1 MGMDQTEL
9 RQWEARCTQEEPP
22 RCQAACPLHLD
33 ARGLCET
40 LAGGKVD
47 AAWAT
52 ACRTLPLPGVMARI
66 CDAPCKAACLR
77 AGFGG
82 AVEMGALERFLA
94 RAATRTPP
102 VRPLPA
108 RGKAALVLGGGLAGL
123 TCAWDLA
130 KKGYAVTLAARE
142 PGSALLDRHGDE
154 LPGAVLAEALAALER
169 MGVTLRTGAEPTP
182 AMAGRE
188 DDPGALPEGMD
199 AVFADPE
206 ALPPAALGVGEPDAL
221 TLGTTRLGLFAA
233 PLPAAPA
240 GAPAGAAP
248 SPVLLA
254 ALGRRAANSIERF
267 TQGASLTAGRERE
280 GAFESRL
287 STDLTGVAPLAPPP
301 PPPDGPDAAWARAE
315 AGRCLRCQCMQCV
328 RQCAY
333 LEHYKG
339 YPKVYA
345 RQIYNNASIVMG
357 MRQANTMINS
367 CMVCGLCEAICP
379 EDFDMGELCLT
390 ARRDMVAHGKMP
402 PSAHDFALD
411 DMAQACGPDCTLAR
425 HAPGETASA
434 FAFFP
439 GCQLAASD
447 PGAVERAYALLRS
460 ALPGPTGLLLRCCG
474 APAHWAG
481 REALFT
487 QVGEALRADWQ
498 ALGRPE
504 LVAACPTCA
513 LTLRRALPEARVG
526 TLWEALTRHAA
537 PAPAPGS
544 ALAVH
549 DPCASRHDTPQR
561 QAVRDL
567 LHALGRETVEPVLTG
582 EYTECCGFGG
592 LLDAANPALGAE
604 VAARRARAASE
615 DFVTSCAMCRD
626 MLARAGKRALHLL
639 DLLAPGEAPD
649 PAARPA
655 PGHSARRENRVRLRE
670 ALLRGLWAEEPGPRP
685 AHEAVALTLAPEAAR
700 AMEDRRILVTDLQKV
715 ILHARETGRAMV
727 NAATGRHL
735 ASLQPGPVTYWVEYE
750 PDDAGG
756 FVVHKAWSHRMQIM
770 GGRP

>member
-33 ARGLCET
+33 ARALCAA
-40 LAGGKVD
+40 LAEGRVD
-47 AAWAT
+47 AAWAV
-52 ACRTLPLPGVMARI
+52 ACRSLPLPGVMARI

-77 AGFGG
+77 VGLGG
-82 AVEMGALERFLA
+82 AVELGGLERFLA

-102 VRPLPA
+102 VRPLPP
-108 RGKAALVLGGGLAGL
+108 RGKNVVVLGDGLAGL
-123 TCAWDLA
+123 ACAWDLA
-130 KKGYAVTLAARE
+130 KKGYAVTVVARE
-142 PGSALLDRHGDE
+142 PGRALLARHGHE
-154 LPGAVLAEALAALER
+154 MPEAALAEALAALER
-169 MGVTLRTGAEPTP
+169 MGATLRTGVDPTP
-182 AMAGRE
+182 AMAARP
-188 DDPGALPEGMD
+188 DDPGSLPEGVD

-206 ALPPAALGVGEPDAL
+206 TLTPQALGLGEPDAL
-221 TLGTTRLGLFAA
+221 TLGTTHLGLFAA
-233 PLPAAPA
+233 PLPGAAAPGAAPA
-240 GAPAGAAP
+240 PARLGGRGRGAGHT
-248 SPVLLA
+248 
-254 ALGRRAANSIERF
+254 IERF
-267 TQGASLTAGRERE
+267 TPGASLTAGRERE
-280 GAFESRL
+280 GLFESRL
-287 STDLTGVAPLAPPP
+287 STEMQGVAPMAPAPV
-301 PPPDGPDAAWARAE
+301 PPDGPDERWARAE
-315 AGRCLRCQCMQCV
+315 AGRCLRCECMQCV
-328 RQCAY
+328 RRCAY

-367 CMVCGLCEAICP
+367 CMLCGLCAAICP
-379 EDFDMGELCLT
+379 EDFDMGGLCLV
-390 ARRDMVAHGKMP
+390 ARRNMVEQGRMP
-402 PSAHDFALD
+402 PSAHEFALD

-425 HAPGETASA
+425 HAPGEAASA

-439 GCQLAASD
+439 GCQLTASD
-447 PGAVERAYALLRS
+447 PGAVERAYALLRG

-487 QVGEALRADWQ
+487 QATEALHADWQ
-498 ALGRPE
+498 ALGQPE

-513 LTLRRALPEARVG
+513 LTLRRALPGAKVS
-526 TLWEALTRHAA
+526 TLWEALARHGAPGAA
-537 PAPAPGS
+537 PGV

-549 DPCASRHDTPQR
+549 DPCASRHDAPQR
-561 QAVRDL
+561 QAVREL
-567 LHALGRETVEPVLTG
+567 LHALGRETVEPDLTG

-592 LLDAANPALGAE
+592 LLNAANPALGAE

-639 DLLAPGEAPD
+639 DLLAPGVDPD

-685 AHEAVALTLAPEAAR
+685 AHEAVALTIAPEATR

-715 ILHARETGRAMV
+715 ILHARDTGRAMV

-750 PDDAGG
+750 PDGAGG
-756 FVVHKAWSHRMQIM
+756 FVVHNAWSHRMQIM
-770 GGRP
+770 GGQP